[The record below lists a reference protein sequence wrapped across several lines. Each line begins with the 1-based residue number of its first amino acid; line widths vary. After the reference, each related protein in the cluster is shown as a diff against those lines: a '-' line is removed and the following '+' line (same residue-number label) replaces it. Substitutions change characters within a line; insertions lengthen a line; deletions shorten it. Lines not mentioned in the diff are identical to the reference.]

1 MTYSIDRS
9 FGEIVSVSNHGQ
21 MLVFMSK
28 VPDHLADFSLRR
40 MTEDG
45 LQLVKE
51 IPLEERVTKMKA
63 SLINGFI
70 GKELNYKVSIN
81 DVRDIAIQISDAKD
95 D

>member
-1 MTYSIDRS
+1 LTNDPEDEVFITQYHGDNDKFISLNLSKSCYTILRKGGFPIMTYSIDRS

-45 LQLVKE
+45 L
-51 IPLEERVTKMKA
+51 
-63 SLINGFI
+63 
-70 GKELNYKVSIN
+70 
-81 DVRDIAIQISDAKD
+81 
-95 D
+95 